1 MYNRNDAL
9 VNNIAIQAINNNK
22 IYIYTVSD
30 INGQKVNDGWL
41 KVGQTI
47 RTTDTRVREQSH
59 TAGLTA
65 EILYEVS
72 AQDINGNNFTDSN
85 IHEALTKKGFTR
97 NEGTEWF
104 SVGYLKQSDLLNA
117 IKEVIENRIS
127 CIGDF
132 AQLKDRPTQ
141 FKLRPN
147 QQQAV
152 DETYER
158 WQIAKDNGSNLSTIN
173 QFLWNAK
180 PRFGKTLT
188 AYEFAKKIQA
198 RKVLIVTQRTAISDS
213 WHKDYY
219 DWIKDSTD
227 YKFGS
232 SKQNQLKNDND
243 NIIHTALGKSDSAQ
257 LASNLDEHLI
267 FYISFADIKGK
278 SEHEFKAS
286 NQWVFDTSWD
296 LFIIDET
303 HEGSETDKAIDVF
316 EHLNTG
322 FTLHLS
328 GTPFKKI
335 VSKDFNAKN
344 TYTWSYA
351 DEQERKNNWDYANGE
366 NPYAEMP
373 KLNIFTYQLS
383 PELRN
388 VCKSEDFSFDFNEFF
403 KNNGERFTHEAEIN
417 QFLDN
422 LSAEQNTDVA
432 DATAQ
437 YYPFADSKTRDELR
451 HTFWLLPQ
459 YGGVKMTELLKK
471 LLKQHS
477 YFKDH
482 EIIMAA
488 GDGDDDRPKS
498 DKALQEVHRKIG
510 DKPWQ
515 TKTITLSCGQLTTGV
530 TVAPWTAVLML
541 NNLSSPSLYLQAA
554 FRSQNPWRY
563 EIDGTT
569 YNKTDCYVF
578 DFAPDRILKIVD
590 DYANLDVTRSTNATR
605 KQNIRKLI
613 NYLPVISLD
622 RSGSMKY
629 LEASE
634 ILEMP
639 HYYDARDIVDN
650 GFMSNKLFNI
660 GNIFNLP
667 KDKREQA
674 TAIINLLDPVQN
686 KKVKKNQPE
695 VNPEAVNLPENITI
709 STSPLGERQYEI
721 QTTDETG
728 EPTVEIITE
737 SQVSEALDDYGDD
750 EPTSKSVTELRTAL
764 EEIEKQKP
772 KVKTEEEKQ
781 RDRLRG
787 FSRTIPMF
795 LMAYGKPTTTLAN
808 FDEFVNA
815 QVFLELAGITREQ
828 FRILRDDC
836 QFFNEPNFNAAI
848 KEFLDRKDELK
859 SYYRDDETSDIFE
872 FIPPQDTNQI
882 FTPKRVVNLQLDAL
896 ESADPLIFKN
906 PHSTFLDP
914 QMKSGQYI
922 TEIVKRLYRYSK
934 DKDIERIITT
944 QVYGL
949 APTKILTDITH
960 EYIFGFA
967 DLRDKK
973 KYQRNFV
980 ERNLL
985 ADDVHGNMI
994 IKQPNGL
1001 ANVTEEV
1008 WGEMKF
1014 TAVVGNPPYQETSGK
1029 SDTQTQ
1035 GNSSWI
1041 YQHFQAGADRIGRL
1055 TSLIYPFGGWFDSPS
1070 SLGGLG
1076 QTILSDGHTVSVNAY
1091 EGTSDKRAWYRTD
1104 KSPEPIFGTGANL
1117 SAGVSIVLRDN
1128 AIIHDSFVYSNR
1140 IYSDAMAEVKISDW
1154 QSLTPNPDFAIISS
1168 KLTGDKLASIVKKN
1182 LFGIES
1188 NFVELNPNKVSQSKS
1203 DWQNPVLLL
1212 ANDKSGSS
1220 GRTKQFWTDKNMI
1233 PRGEKYIGLYKV
1245 IMTSAYPKQKLT
1257 LGNPII
1263 ENVLRRAE
1271 ELIEILPQNSACGAS
1286 RLCLYMSEDKQDCER
1301 FLKYTQTHFFAG
1313 LVIQEPNRRATIGA
1327 VIPLQ
1332 DFTSNSDI
1340 DWSQSIPEIDQQ
1352 LYRKYNLDE
1361 KEIDFIETRVKAME

>member
-1 MYNRNDAL
+1 MEDIREQLANH
-9 VNNIAIQAINNNK
+9 IAIQAINNNK
-22 IYIYTVSD
+22 IYIYTVTD

-47 RTTDTRVREQSH
+47 RLTNTRIKEHTH
-59 TAGLTA
+59 TAGLMA

-72 AQDINGNNFTDSN
+72 AQDINGNNFTDSS

-104 SVGYLKQSDLLNA
+104 SVGYLNQSDLLNA
-117 IKEVIENRIS
+117 IKEVIESRIA
-127 CIGDF
+127 CTGDF
-132 AQLKDRPTQ
+132 AQLKNRPTE

-152 DETYER
+152 DATYER
-158 WQIAKDNGSNLSTIN
+158 WQVAKDSDSNLATIN

-227 YKFGS
+227 FKFGS
-232 SKQNQLKNDND
+232 SKQNQLKNDHG
-243 NIIHTALGKSDSAQ
+243 NIIHTALGKSDSAR
-257 LASNLDEHLI
+257 LASNPSEHLI

-278 SEHEFKAS
+278 NEREFKES

-316 EHLNTG
+316 DHLNTG

-351 DEQERKNNWDYANGE
+351 DEQERKNNWDYTNGE
-366 NPYAEMP
+366 NPYADMP

-383 PELRN
+383 PELRK
-388 VCKSEDFSFDFNEFF
+388 VCMSEDFSFDFNEFF
-403 KNNGERFTHEAEIN
+403 KNNGERFNHEAEIN

-422 LSAEQNTDVA
+422 LSANQNTDVM

-437 YYPFADSKTRDELR
+437 YYPFADSRTRDELR

-477 YFKDH
+477 YFKDY
-482 EIIMAA
+482 EIIMAT
-488 GDGDDDRPKS
+488 GDGDADRPKS
-498 DKALQEVHRKIG
+498 DKALQEVHGKIG

-563 EIDGTT
+563 EIDGNI

-590 DYANLDVTRSTNATR
+590 DYANLDVARRTNATR
-605 KQNIRKLI
+605 KQNIKKLI

-622 RSGSMKY
+622 RSGTMSY

-639 HYYDARDIVDN
+639 HYYDARDIVEN

-674 TAIINLLDPVQN
+674 TEIINLLDPVQN
-686 KKVKKNQPE
+686 KKIKKNQPE
-695 VNPEAVNLPENITI
+695 ATTEAVNLPENITI

-721 QTTDETG
+721 QTTDEAG
-728 EPTVEIITE
+728 EPTTEIITE
-737 SQVSEALDDYGDD
+737 SQVSEALGGYGD
-750 EPTSKSVTELRTAL
+750 EPTSEGIAKLKTAL

-815 QVFLELAGITREQ
+815 QVFQELAGITREQ

-859 SYYRDDETSDIFE
+859 YYYRDSETSDIFE

-882 FTPKRVVNLQLDAL
+882 FTPKKVVNLQLDAL
-896 ESADPLIFKN
+896 ESVDPLIFKN

-922 TEIVKRLYRYSK
+922 TEIVKRLYHNSK

-985 ADDVHGNMI
+985 ADDVRGNMI

-1001 ANVTEEV
+1001 ANVIEEV

-1014 TAVVGNPPYQETSGK
+1014 TAVVGNPPYDAGNGQQIYTDFYLSARKIGNNVSMIFPTGWQQPKTANNLGKLNSEEIKADRQIVKIDNIQNAFPGVSGAEWTNMILWKKGSDNGLDGNQLVYTNGK
-1029 SDTQTQ
+1029 SPVETHLDYERSSRDKPVEIKKLAEIVTSRNNFVSMSTQT
-1035 GNSSWI
+1035 
-1041 YQHFQAGADRIGRL
+1041 
-1055 TSLIYPFGGWFDSPS
+1055 S
-1070 SLGGLG
+1070 SLKPYGLRTDFLNDTHKYG
-1076 QTILSDGHTVSVNAY
+1076 LPSVNDIQND
-1091 EGTSDKRAWYRTD
+1091 TSDLRIFGLYSRKQTMRYIPRNYPLPKRTD
-1104 KSPEPIFGTGANL
+1104 AMYKYKVFVGKAWGNWSLNYLGGA
-1117 SAGVSIVLRDN
+1117 
-1128 AIIHDSFVYSNR
+1128 
-1140 IYSDAMAEVKISDW
+1140 YSDIVVAHPGDIATENFLESGCFDTKDLAEKHAKYLMTRFLRALLFYNKHSQD
-1154 QSLTPNPDFAIISS
+1154 NS
-1168 KLTGDKLASIVKKN
+1168 KDKFGAVPQQDYSESWWNEDIEQLETR
-1182 LFGIES
+1182 LF
-1188 NFVELNPNKVSQSKS
+1188 
-1203 DWQNPVLLL
+1203 
-1212 ANDKSGSS
+1212 DK
-1220 GRTKQFWTDKNMI
+1220 
-1233 PRGEKYIGLYKV
+1233 YKV
-1245 IMTSAYPKQKLT
+1245 PENIREFVLKNIQKKT
-1257 LGNPII
+1257 
-1263 ENVLRRAE
+1263 ENNIV
-1271 ELIEILPQNSACGAS
+1271 N
-1286 RLCLYMSEDKQDCER
+1286 YDK
-1301 FLKYTQTHFFAG
+1301 
-1313 LVIQEPNRRATIGA
+1313 
-1327 VIPLQ
+1327 
-1332 DFTSNSDI
+1332 
-1340 DWSQSIPEIDQQ
+1340 
-1352 LYRKYNLDE
+1352 
-1361 KEIDFIETRVKAME
+1361 